1 MDIEPIAIIGIGCRF
16 PGAVNPE
23 AFWHLLCHKID
34 AIAPI
39 ASNRHDLH
47 SCLLRDPTSQQQ
59 QSQLIQGGFLEQIDR
74 FDPQF
79 FGIAPQEALSIDPQ
93 QRLLLEVTWEA
104 LEDAGLVPQ
113 KLSGSATGVFV
124 GIAGSDYYEMMAEAR
139 TTNGYAAI
147 GNLSSVAANRI
158 SYVLNFTGPS
168 LSINTAC
175 SSSLVAVHL
184 ACQSLRS
191 RESSLAI
198 ATGTNIMLFP
208 EVTASLT
215 NAGMISATGRCRA
228 FDAQADGLLRSE
240 GVGVVVLKL
249 VSQALADS
257 DPIYA
262 VIRGSRVNQDGRSNG
277 LAAPNL
283 QAQQALL
290 QQVYQDAGILPSSVQ
305 YVEAQGTGSLLGDAI
320 ELKALATVLGANRT
334 FEDKCRVGSVKTNIG
349 HLEAASGI
357 AGLIK
362 VALSLKYGK
371 IPPNLHFQQPN
382 PNVALDKLP
391 LPKIGLKAPSL

>member
-23 AFWHLLCHKID
+23 AFWHLLCNKID
-34 AIAPI
+34 TIAPI

-47 SCLLRDPTSQQQ
+47 SCLLRDPTSQQ
-59 QSQLIQGGFLEQIDR
+59 SQLIQGGFLEQIDR

-79 FGIAPQEALSIDPQ
+79 FNIAPQEAVSIDPQ

-139 TTNGYAAI
+139 TTNAYAAI
-147 GNLSSVAANRI
+147 GNLSSVAANRV
-158 SYVLNFTGPS
+158 SYLLNFTGPS

-191 RESSLAI
+191 RESSLAL
-198 ATGTNIMLFP
+198 AGGTNIMLFP

-228 FDAQADGLLRSE
+228 FDARADGLLRSE

-249 VSQALADS
+249 LSQALADS

-320 ELKALATVLGANRT
+320 ELKALANVLGANRSL
-334 FEDKCRVGSVKTNIG
+334 EDKCRVGSVKTNIG

-362 VALSLKYGK
+362 VALSLKHGK

-391 LPKIGLKAPSL
+391 LQVQQTLEA